1 VTTGVDQGVIDK
13 AVTAAPFQISRR
25 RWDQLLAELAR
36 RGEYRRESGA
46 FLLADHD
53 GTQVRAVAY
62 YDDLDAHCL
71 TGGIS
76 FASSGFTELWRICE
90 TQGLKAV
97 ADVHTHPGAWV
108 MQSEIDATNPMIAR
122 RGHAALIV
130 PNYGHAESVAECGV
144 HIYLGSRQW
153 IQVLHEDAAAV
164 VSIYGIFTRNQAA
177 EWKAAAIRRLRT
189 LRGGA
194 G

>member
-108 MQSEIDATNPMIAR
+108 M
-122 RGHAALIV
+122 
-130 PNYGHAESVAECGV
+130 
-144 HIYLGSRQW
+144 
-153 IQVLHEDAAAV
+153 
-164 VSIYGIFTRNQAA
+164 
-177 EWKAAAIRRLRT
+177 
-189 LRGGA
+189 
-194 G
+194 